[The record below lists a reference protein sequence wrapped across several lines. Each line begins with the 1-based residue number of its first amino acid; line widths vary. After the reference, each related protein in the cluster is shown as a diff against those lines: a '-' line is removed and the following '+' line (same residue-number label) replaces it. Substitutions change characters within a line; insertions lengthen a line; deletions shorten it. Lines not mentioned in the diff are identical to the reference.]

1 MHDADKD
8 DIYRM
13 SLSVFTLVTLASLYN
28 IRKFPTL
35 ADLHWELVT
44 FSIIAFIIFLIPA
57 SLISAEL
64 ATGWPQ
70 AGGVYFWVKEAF
82 GERWG
87 FTAVWLQWF
96 QMTIGFV
103 AALSFIAATLSYVFN
118 PALANSKLYEF
129 IIIIVIWWALTF
141 FNMRGLKTYTLIS
154 SSFLIVGM
162 IIPSMLLIGGGL
174 WYITSGHPV
183 QMTCRPVL
191 SDFMP
196 DFARLNSMVL
206 LLTSVFLFFGIEMT
220 AAHVKEIKD
229 VKRDYPLAIMIVGL
243 AITATSI
250 VGSILLA
257 MLVPTGNL
265 NLLAGIM
272 QAFEKILGNHSWLVS
287 GIALM
292 IAIGS
297 IGEASTWILGPI
309 RGLASTAKEG
319 SLPPVLQKTNKN
331 GIPVNML
338 ILQAILITFWAAVYA
353 LLPGGVNGS
362 YWMLLSLT
370 SLIYLV
376 MYFFMYA
383 AAIKLRYSHPD
394 VKRAFKIPGGKK
406 GIWLVG
412 GLGIIALLFIFM
424 LAIIP
429 PSQISFSGLSS
440 LQYQIAMLAAAAFI
454 TLVPLII
461 YSRRRPEWKPF

>member
-1 MHDADKD
+1 MHDADNNDVYK
-8 DIYRM
+8 M

-35 ADLHWELVT
+35 ADLHWELLT

-70 AGGVYFWVKEAF
+70 AGGVYVWVKEAF

-87 FTAVWLQWF
+87 FTAIWLQWF

-118 PALANSKLYEF
+118 PALANSKIYEF
-129 IIIIVIWWALTF
+129 IIIVVVWWALTF

-154 SSFLIVGM
+154 SSFLIIGM

-174 WYITSGHPV
+174 WYIISGNPV

-191 SDFMP
+191 SDFVP
-196 DFARLNSMVL
+196 DFSRFNSMVL
-206 LLTSVFLFFGIEMT
+206 LMTSVFLFFGIEMT
-220 AAHVKEIKD
+220 AAHAKEIKD
-229 VKRDYPLAIMIVGL
+229 VRRDYPLAILIAGL
-243 AITATSI
+243 VITAASI

-257 MLVPTGNL
+257 MLVPTGNM

-272 QAFEKILGNHSWLVS
+272 QAFEKVLGNHSWLVS
-287 GIALM
+287 AIALM

-319 SLPPVLQKTNKN
+319 SLPPVLQKINQN
-331 GIPVNML
+331 GVPVNMMV
-338 ILQAILITFWAAVYA
+338 LQAFLITFWAAVYV

-370 SLIYLV
+370 SLVYLV
-376 MYFFMYA
+376 MYFFMYS

-394 VKRAFKIPGGKK
+394 VKRAFKIPGGKI
-406 GIWLVG
+406 GMWLVS

-424 LAIIP
+424 LALSP
-429 PSQISFSGLSS
+429 PSQISFSGLSP
-440 LQYQIAMLAAAAFI
+440 LQYLIFMLAGAALI

-461 YSRRRPEWKPF
+461 YSRRKPEWKPF